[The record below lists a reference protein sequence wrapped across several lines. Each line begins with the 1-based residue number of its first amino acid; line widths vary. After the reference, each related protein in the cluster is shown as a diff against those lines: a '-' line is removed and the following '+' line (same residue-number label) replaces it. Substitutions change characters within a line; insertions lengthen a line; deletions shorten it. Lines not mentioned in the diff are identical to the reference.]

1 MKEKKNIMKVIGLRK
16 RYPEF
21 FLNNISFH
29 LESGKITG
37 LIGANGM
44 GKSTTIKLLLQIIKA
59 DDGEIYFQNRNIL
72 ENKDISYKRKIGY
85 VGENTDFFSQCRL
98 NDIKKFYQSY
108 YPDWIEDD
116 YKVISNKLGIK
127 SNYKMKDL
135 SKGMRMKFNLCLAL
149 SHRPKLLLMD
159 EPTSG
164 LDPLVR
170 NEVLYILKEQV
181 RKYGTSILFSSHII
195 EDMEKIADYLI
206 FIHQGKI
213 IEQCEAKKIL
223 NQGISI
229 DMYLENLI
237 KQKGDKL

>member
-98 NDIKKFYQSY
+98 NDIKKFYQSF

-164 LDPLVR
+164 LDPFIVAQLSR
-170 NEVLYILKEQV
+170 QKS
-181 RKYGTSILFSSHII
+181 K
-195 EDMEKIADYLI
+195 I
-206 FIHQGKI
+206 FIM
-213 IEQCEAKKIL
+213 
-223 NQGISI
+223 N
-229 DMYLENLI
+229 
-237 KQKGDKL
+237 

>member
-1 MKEKKNIMKVIGLRK
+1 
-16 RYPEF
+16 
-21 FLNNISFH
+21 
-29 LESGKITG
+29 
-37 LIGANGM
+37 M

-98 NDIKKFYQSY
+98 NDIKKFYQSF